1 MRRKQVIAVDIDDV
15 LAAEAEFII
24 AYGNKQWGHTLTLED
39 YQENWSDMWGVDM
52 EEMERR
58 AAQLHLPGVQTSYRL
73 IEGGHEVLKKLK
85 ERYELIILTSRRGVL
100 KVETL
105 EWINRVF
112 ADVFSGIHFTG
123 FYDTTRT
130 DRHLLTKGELAK
142 QVGADF
148 LIDDQPK
155 HCFAAA
161 EAGVKSLLF
170 GDYAFSRHLELPPG
184 VSRCKD
190 WAEVLD
196 YFDGQQR

>member
-1 MRRKQVIAVDIDDV
+1 MSRKQVIAVDIDDV
-15 LAAEAEFII
+15 LAAESEFII

-52 EEMERR
+52 DEMERR
-58 AAQLHLPGVQTSYRL
+58 AAELHLPGIQTSYRL
-73 IEGGHEVLKKLK
+73 IEGGHEVLKRLK
-85 ERYELIILTSRRGVL
+85 QRYDLIILTSRRGVL

-112 ADVFSGIHFTG
+112 ADVFSEIHFTG

-142 QVGADF
+142 QIGADY

-161 EAGVKSLLF
+161 EAGMKSVLF
-170 GDYAFSRHLELPPG
+170 GDYAFSRHLELPDG
-184 VSRCKD
+184 VTRCNT
-190 WAEVLD
+190 WAEVSD
-196 YFDGQQR
+196 YFDGQ